1 MGSGAGSFVKVLL
14 KNFDVLIGSVSF
26 SLFSSLFLSLYAS
39 VRAIETKSSVDDQQR
54 LTCFLFVIGIIRISC
69 CCVAGIFY
77 ICNGRIPIWSYAKLI
92 LTCWLVIPYFSGAA
106 YVYEHF
112 VRPLFVNPQQTINIW
127 YVPRTQDVFRKPAD
141 ILITAESYIEENG
154 TEALE
159 KLIHRPS
166 CAFTD
171 EEHRGPFEFSDK
183 LGNLSTGAESTN
195 DVVRANRVEANDKDL
210 LLSTSEKEE
219 SRVPVIMAK

>member
-26 SLFSSLFLSLYAS
+26 SLFSSLFLSLPVVSLGYP
-39 VRAIETKSSVDDQQR
+39 
-54 LTCFLFVIGIIRISC
+54 L
-69 CCVAGIFY
+69 
-77 ICNGRIPIWSYAKLI
+77 IPIWSYAKLI

-127 YVPRTQDVFRKPAD
+127 YVPRKQDVFRKPAD

-159 KLIHRPS
+159 KLIHR
-166 CAFTD
+166 A
-171 EEHRGPFEFSDK
+171 
-183 LGNLSTGAESTN
+183 
-195 DVVRANRVEANDKDL
+195 DVSKSSSYPNTIFNEDYRY
-210 LLSTSEKEE
+210 
-219 SRVPVIMAK
+219 